1 VQARIST
8 SIFFS
13 LLFSFIAYLLTMNP
27 QQKTRCF
34 SDLVYEVILL
44 SPIWGIALVYGW
56 KEISKFLE
64 TL

>member
-1 VQARIST
+1 
-8 SIFFS
+8 
-13 LLFSFIAYLLTMNP
+13 MNP

-56 KEISKFLE
+56 KEIGKFLE